1 MRKLLLVDDD
11 RSFLE
16 ILSLALS
23 KDFEIHKATGISEA
37 LTVLKEGVVD
47 FICSDLNMKDGSGLD
62 LLQFLKSNYTDI
74 PFILLSGQEDC
85 IEIKLAK
92 HYGAT
97 FIPKGSADI
106 LAKIKYS
113 FNYN

>member
-37 LTVLKEGVVD
+37 LTVLKKDVID
-47 FICSDLNMKDGSGLD
+47 FICSDLNMRDGNGLD
-62 LLQFLKSNYTDI
+62 LIQFLKSNHMNI
-74 PFILLSGQEDC
+74 PFILLSGQENC
-85 IEIKLAK
+85 IEVKLAQR
-92 HYGAT
+92 YGAT
-97 FIPKGSADI
+97 FISKGNPQI
-106 LAKIKYS
+106 LAEIKNS
-113 FNYN
+113 LL